1 MNAKHLLI
9 LGGGTAGTMIAHHT
23 RRHLAAKDWKITVLD
38 RDENHYYQPGFLFY
52 PFGHYTRE
60 QIVKKKRD
68 FMPKGVD
75 FKIAEVDK
83 ITPDTRSVSLKD
95 GSTIEYDLLVIATGC
110 RTAPEETEGMLG
122 AEWRKSIFDF
132 YTFDGAAALRDQ
144 LAVWEGGNLV
154 VHVTEMP
161 VKCPVAPLEFAFLA
175 ESFFRERG
183 MRENV
188 HITYVTP
195 LTGAFTKPKAAKKLS
210 HLLTDKGIK
219 VETDFAVERIDGEAK
234 KLICY
239 DGREVPFDLLVT
251 TPTNMGAEVIRD
263 SGLGDDLDFVP
274 TQKHTLQSLK
284 YPDVFILGDATNV
297 PTSKA
302 GSVAHFEAEALSEN
316 LLRYIAGKPLL
327 EDFDGHANCFIESGN
342 GKALLI
348 DFNYEIEPHEGGFP
362 FAFGPM
368 KLLEESRMNHLG
380 KLAFRHVYWN
390 ILMRGRP
397 LLGIK
402 RMKKAPAT
410 H

>member
-154 VHVTEMP
+154 VHITEMP

-397 LLGIK
+397 LLGIN
-402 RMKKAPAT
+402 RIKKAPAT